1 MRLTIV
7 NKIIINIDL
16 IEYCE
21 PINNDQSI
29 LIHFNSG
36 TSLLFDVA
44 DAQNL
49 MYWLNELI
57 LKGCRGGA

>member
-1 MRLTIV
+1 MKLTTV
-7 NKIIINIDL
+7 NKIIINMDL

-21 PINNDQSI
+21 PINNEQSI
-29 LIHFNSG
+29 VVHFNSG

-49 MYWLNELI
+49 MYWLNVNVQ
-57 LKGCRGGA
+57 KGCRS

>member
-1 MRLTIV
+1 M
-7 NKIIINIDL
+7 DL

-29 LIHFNSG
+29 VVHFNSG
-36 TSLLFDVA
+36 TSLLFDVE

-49 MYWLNELI
+49 MYWLNVNI
-57 LKGCRGGA
+57 QKGCRS

>member
-1 MRLTIV
+1 MKLTTI
-7 NKIIINIDL
+7 NKIIVNMDL

-29 LIHFNSG
+29 VLHFNSG
-36 TSLLFDVA
+36 TSLLFDVE

-49 MYWLNELI
+49 MYWLNVNI
-57 LKGCRGGA
+57 QKGCRS

>member
-1 MRLTIV
+1 M
-7 NKIIINIDL
+7 DL

-21 PINNDQSI
+21 PINNEQSI
-29 LIHFNSG
+29 VVHFNSG

-49 MYWLNELI
+49 MYWLNVNI
-57 LKGCRGGA
+57 QKGCRL

>member
-1 MRLTIV
+1 MKLTTI
-7 NKIIINIDL
+7 NKIIVNMDL

-29 LIHFNSG
+29 VVHFNSG
-36 TSLLFDVA
+36 TSLLFDVE

-49 MYWLNELI
+49 MYWLKVNVE
-57 LKGCRGGA
+57 KGCRS

>member
-1 MRLTIV
+1 MKLTTI
-7 NKIIINIDL
+7 NKIIVNMDL

-29 LIHFNSG
+29 IVHLNSG
-36 TSLLFDVA
+36 TSLLFDVE

-49 MYWLNELI
+49 MYWLKVNVE
-57 LKGCRGGA
+57 KGCRS

>member
-1 MRLTIV
+1 MKLTTI
-7 NKIIINIDL
+7 NKIIVNMDL

-29 LIHFNSG
+29 VLHFNSG

-49 MYWLNELI
+49 MYWLNVNIE
-57 LKGCRGGA
+57 KGCRS